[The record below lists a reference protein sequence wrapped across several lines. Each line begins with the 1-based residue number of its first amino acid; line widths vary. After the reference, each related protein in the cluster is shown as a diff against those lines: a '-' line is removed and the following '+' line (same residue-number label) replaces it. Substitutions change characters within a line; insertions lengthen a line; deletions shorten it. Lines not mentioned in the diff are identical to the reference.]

1 MSAVGRVEWNIT
13 GYEVLRV
20 SLLFFLLTLV
30 YLESTV
36 LSSAGN
42 DGRIRLWKATAGN
55 VWRPA
60 GSVGVE
66 QATGEP
72 NTQTENKDVDMD
84 S

>member
-1 MSAVGRVEWNIT
+1 MEHHWVRGLARS
-13 GYEVLRV
+13 
-20 SLLFFLLTLV
+20 SLVFLLICGI
-30 YLESTV
+30 ESTV

>member
-1 MSAVGRVEWNIT
+1 MT
-13 GYEVLRV
+13 GYEVLRA
-20 SLLFFLLTLV
+20 LLLLIFFV
-30 YLESTV
+30 DFGIESTV
-36 LSSAGN
+36 LSSADN
-42 DGRIRLWKATAGN
+42 IRLWKATPGN

-72 NTQTENKDVDMD
+72 KMENKGVDMD

>member
-1 MSAVGRVEWNIT
+1 MT
-13 GYEVLRV
+13 GYEVLRA
-20 SLLFFLLTLV
+20 LLLLIFFV
-30 YLESTV
+30 DFGIESTV

-42 DGRIRLWKATAGN
+42 IHLWKATPGY

-72 NTQTENKDVDMD
+72 KTENKGVDMD

>member
-1 MSAVGRVEWNIT
+1 MEWNIT

-20 SLLFFLLTLV
+20 LLLFFV
-30 YLESTV
+30 DFGIESTV